1 MKIYKRASVNGDF
14 YFLPFFFYNCHIV
27 YDEHII
33 DFMIKIMGNLVASSI
48 SNSKTEDTF
57 LYIKYDLLLLLIKIL
72 GKFYPNNTE
81 NRNNL
86 TVKKMR

>member
-1 MKIYKRASVNGDF
+1 
-14 YFLPFFFYNCHIV
+14 
-27 YDEHII
+27 
-33 DFMIKIMGNLVASSI
+33 MGNLVASSI

>member
-1 MKIYKRASVNGDF
+1 
-14 YFLPFFFYNCHIV
+14 
-27 YDEHII
+27 
-33 DFMIKIMGNLVASSI
+33 MGNLVASST

-86 TVKKMR
+86 TVKKMRQQFFFQHHKNGQ